1 MVYMSSRRPQS
12 QHRAGLGN
20 AAPGAKFL
28 RNAARPARRVPTAER
43 APHRVSGAARAERW
57 GRFMAVDTLDR
68 PKAAT
73 STQALVALTALGVV
87 FGDIGTSPLYA
98 LKEAAKA
105 ASPGGTP
112 APDAVLG
119 VLSLI
124 LWSLILIISIKY
136 AVLIMRADNHGEGGI
151 LALLALIVP
160 RRAKPT
166 PWRYTLIVLGL
177 VGSALLYG
185 DGAITPAISVLSA
198 VEGLKVYAPQLG
210 TVVVPLTL
218 VILLGLFFAQRLGTA
233 WIGNVFGPIMLLWFA
248 ALAALGVRGILMDPG
263 VLAAAN
269 PLHALNYLL
278 HAGPVVFAVV
288 GAVFLAVTGG
298 EALYADM
305 GHFGRFPIRLA
316 WFSVALPALVLNY
329 FGQGA
334 LLLARPEAIEN
345 PFYQLAPEWTHY
357 GLVAFATA
365 ATVIASQAVIS
376 GAFSLSQQAIQL
388 GFLPR
393 MHVEHTA
400 SHEKGQIYVPLV
412 NWLLAIV
419 TLGAVIGFGS
429 SDALAGA
436 YGVGVSLLMA
446 ITTLLATF
454 IALRWGFLPILVL
467 TVNGIFFVIDL
478 VFFGANSIK
487 FIEGGWFPLLLAAVV
502 AFLMLTW
509 RRGQQIVEAER
520 AKLRQPIDQFL
531 EMLKADPPHRI
542 RGTGVF
548 LSGARSAVPLLLTH
562 HLKHNHV
569 LHERVLLVKVLTAEV
584 PRLPDEERVEVMP
597 VAEGVKRVLLR
608 YGFMESPDVPKGL
621 RLAAA
626 QGRIDPIDPQHAT
639 YYLGRETVIA
649 TYRKGMALWSE
660 VLFSFLY
667 RNAER
672 SAAYFCVPSAQV
684 VEIGIEIEI

>member
-1 MVYMSSRRPQS
+1 
-12 QHRAGLGN
+12 
-20 AAPGAKFL
+20 
-28 RNAARPARRVPTAER
+28 
-43 APHRVSGAARAERW
+43 
-57 GRFMAVDTLDR
+57 MAVDTLDR
-68 PKAAT
+68 AKAAP
-73 STQALVALTALGVV
+73 SARALTALTALGVV

-98 LKEAAKA
+98 LKEAARA
-105 ASPGGTP
+105 ANPGGTP

-166 PWRYTLIVLGL
+166 PWRYVLIVLGL

-198 VEGLKVYAPQLG
+198 VEGLKVDAPQLG
-210 TVVVPLTL
+210 GVVVPLTL
-218 VILLGLFFAQRLGTA
+218 VILLALFSAQSLGTA
-233 WIGNVFGPIMLLWFA
+233 WIGNVFGPVMLLWFA
-248 ALAALGVRGILMDPG
+248 ALAVLGVRGILMHPG
-263 VLAAAN
+263 ILAAAN
-269 PLHALNYLL
+269 PLHAIAYLV
-278 HAGPVVFAVV
+278 HAGPVVFAVI

-334 LLLARPEAIEN
+334 LLLTQPEAIEN
-345 PFYQLAPEWTHY
+345 PFYRLAPAWTHY
-357 GLVAFATA
+357 GLIAFATM

-376 GAFSLSQQAIQL
+376 GAFSLTQQAIQL

-393 MHVEHTA
+393 MYIQHTA

-412 NWLLAIV
+412 NWLLAAV
-419 TLGAVIGFGS
+419 TLGAVLGFGS

-454 IALRWGFLPILVL
+454 IALRWGYLPIVVL
-467 TVNGIFFVIDL
+467 TVNGLFFLVDL

-487 FIEGGWFPLLLAAVV
+487 FLEGGWFPLLLAAVI

-520 AKLRQPIDQFL
+520 AKLRQPVEEFRETL
-531 EMLKADPPHRI
+531 RTDPPYRI

-569 LHERVLLVKVLTAEV
+569 LHERVLLVTVVATET
-584 PRLPDEERVEVMP
+584 PRVPDEERVEVMP
-597 VAEGVKRVLLR
+597 VADGIKRVILH

-626 QGRIDPIDPQHAT
+626 EGRIDPIDPQRTT

-649 TYRKGMALWSE
+649 TYRRGMARWRE
-660 VLFSFLY
+660 TIFAILY
-667 RNAER
+667 HNAER
-672 SAAYFCVPSAQV
+672 SAAYFCVPAAQV
-684 VEIGIEIEI
+684 IEIGIEIEI